1 MAQMNTGRRSSY
13 SCWASLC
20 GTKGESCSGLDGEG
34 SMGESMGETSK
45 VGVLISTS
53 VILNGGLC
61 GKGDISI
68 MSMAGA
74 GDDEGNGGVVIVSSI
89 YS

>member
-1 MAQMNTGRRSSY
+1 
-13 SCWASLC
+13 
-20 GTKGESCSGLDGEG
+20 
-34 SMGESMGETSK
+34 MGESMGETSK